1 MDLPVVTAG
10 GDDAQLVPS
19 DVNTLPEVPGARKV
33 KFGVVPPLDV
43 SGADAVTEVTVP
55 PLLVALIV

>member
-19 DVNTLPEVPGARKV
+19 EVRTLPDVPGARKV